1 MHFYGKIW
9 INLERFHSQR
19 SKKVEILKFLICD
32 SDVYVNPCLNV
43 CYELQLKGN
52 WVLVIEW
59 AKLEQFESL
68 SSCVILVSNVR
79 YILGVY
85 KSIFLVLVSW

>member
-1 MHFYGKIW
+1 MHFYSKIW

-19 SKKVEILKFLICD
+19 SKKVEIFKILICD

-52 WVLVIEW
+52 WVLVILW
-59 AKLEQFESL
+59 AKLEQFQSL

-85 KSIFLVLVSW
+85 KSIFLVLVS

>member
-1 MHFYGKIW
+1 LDKFGKVSFTKIKENRDFK
-9 INLERFHSQR
+9 I
-19 SKKVEILKFLICD
+19 LICD
-32 SDVYVNPCLNV
+32 SDVYINPCFNV

-52 WVLVIEW
+52 WVLVIVW

-85 KSIFLVLVSW
+85 KSIILVLVSW